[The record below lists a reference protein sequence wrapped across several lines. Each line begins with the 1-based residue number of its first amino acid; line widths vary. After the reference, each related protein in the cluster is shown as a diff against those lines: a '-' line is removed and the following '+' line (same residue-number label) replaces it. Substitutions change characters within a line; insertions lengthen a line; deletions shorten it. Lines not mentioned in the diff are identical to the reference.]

1 LLSIFQAGVSST
13 AVTKTSKS
21 KGGATKGNIEE
32 NFSSECFKDVKVLQ
46 EPEEDVRTHAAELVQ
61 ATTKKLDFSEE
72 DARTHAAELV
82 QATTKKLDLS
92 EEDARTHA
100 AELVQA
106 TTKLLSQVGEEP
118 EDLIVT
124 SVGEEPEEEKTENK
138 GKVDRLFADYYRF
151 SLTGNLLV
159 STSC

>member
-1 LLSIFQAGVSST
+1 MLSIFQAGVSST

-46 EPEEDVRTHAAELVQ
+46 EPEEDV
-61 ATTKKLDFSEE
+61 
-72 DARTHAAELV
+72 RTHAAELV

>member
-1 LLSIFQAGVSST
+1 MLSIFQAGVSST

-82 QATTKKLDLS
+82 QATTK
-92 EEDARTHA
+92 
-100 AELVQA
+100 
-106 TTKLLSQVGEEP
+106 LLSQVGEEP